1 MKNVETLSFIFTSNV
16 SEAASA
22 SEVTSIESMNK
33 LTAES
38 SKHQC
43 ECISSIFKTSSS
55 AVSFMRR

>member
-1 MKNVETLSFIFTSNV
+1 LNV
-16 SEAASA
+16 SDVASEVA
-22 SEVTSIESMNK
+22 SEVTSEVTSEVDSEKSIDK

-43 ECISSIFKTSSS
+43 ECIFSIFKTSSS